1 MGACFPKFS
10 KLNIFSP
17 EIDAVNYAP
26 GRHRAAPAGRIV
38 LPVRDELQLLHYHYL
53 GFDRVRKRH
62 AQFLTRQRKRDF
74 DMRWGHNIRGLTNS
88 SAKIGSSLRVDWS
101 IFRDQT

>member
-1 MGACFPKFS
+1 MGACFAICS

-17 EIDAVNYAP
+17 EIDAVNYGP

-62 AQFLTRQRKRDF
+62 MQFSLNSEKEISKWD
-74 DMRWGHNIRGLTNS
+74 GGSLIRGLRNNS
-88 SAKIGSSLRVDWS
+88 GNIGTSLRVN
-101 IFRDQT
+101 